1 MAEGFDAKALEI
13 FEDLYYFLE
22 NKIKLLPLDNPQ
34 RQRLEDIQQM
44 AASERRLI
52 EEVSTPCRF
61 ILEHLS
67 EQQAREV
74 TLGVETDNFKTKAP
88 VSGILIGEWGKVQI
102 KLGSVNVAWR
112 DAGSQYYFYPDK
124 VEIRP
129 LDERR
134 SGFQLFFALPFKS
147 SPGLLQRYPD
157 LKQHEQ
163 VGYWHEDLS

>member
-88 VSGILIGEWGKVQI
+88 VRVLPEYESRGCDYARTRQYNRAL
-102 KLGSVNVAWR
+102 R
-112 DAGSQYYFYPDK
+112 SQ
-124 VEIRP
+124 V
-129 LDERR
+129 
-134 SGFQLFFALPFKS
+134 
-147 SPGLLQRYPD
+147 PG
-157 LKQHEQ
+157 
-163 VGYWHEDLS
+163 V